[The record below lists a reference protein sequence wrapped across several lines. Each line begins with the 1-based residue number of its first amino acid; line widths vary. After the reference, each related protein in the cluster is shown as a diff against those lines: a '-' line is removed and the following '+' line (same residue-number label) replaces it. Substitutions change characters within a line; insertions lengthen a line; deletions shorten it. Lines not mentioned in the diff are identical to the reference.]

1 MYWLPKLL
9 SPVSRLWLAR
19 VEGLEHVP
27 HGPVIFAPNHPSYL
41 DGVLLFYLVNWRL
54 RRHIHF
60 FTWKL
65 WWSWVYIPMVHG
77 ITLGGAVAKG
87 VKSLKRGHSL
97 GIFPE
102 GGRTF
107 GRRSLPF
114 KTGAATVA
122 LLTGRPIVPVSIV
135 YLRQKA
141 MRWKA
146 IVRFGKPIRVK
157 KCNSERVPLALRQQ
171 LTNRVRKEIVRL
183 SPLKP

>member
-1 MYWLPKLL
+1 MCYWLYKIL
-9 SPVSRLWLAR
+9 SPISRVWLER

-27 HGPVIFAPNHPSYL
+27 KGAVIFAPNHPSYL

-54 RRHIHF
+54 KRHIHF

-65 WWSWVYIPMVHG
+65 WWSWIYIPMVHG

-87 VKSLKRGHSL
+87 IDTLKRGISL
-97 GIFPE
+97 GVFPE

-107 GRRSLPF
+107 GKLRPF
-114 KTGAATVA
+114 KTGVATLA
-122 LLTGRPIVPVSIV
+122 LLTGKPIVPVDIV

-157 KCNSERVPLALRQQ
+157 TYKGERVPLAFRRQITKRLRE
-171 LTNRVRKEIVRL
+171 EISLLR
-183 SPLKP
+183 